1 VSRGDL
7 ISDQGGFTL
16 VEQLVAMASALV
28 VLFGLTTVIMT
39 TLHQSARVNDRVD
52 ATQRARLAL
61 YQVIDGL
68 HSACIAPQIAPV
80 QAGSTG
86 TSLRFLHQTGS
97 AVAPTPVLSQFDLN
111 NGTLTESVYP
121 ATGGSVPSWTF
132 ASTPSST
139 RQLMTGVAS
148 SPTPFR
154 YYGYSS
160 GQISATPLP
169 ASPLQ
174 ASDAARTVQVTVALK
189 VSPGKPGTAD
199 PNAAASVQD
208 TALLRFSPAAFST
221 SANNLPC
228 Q

>member
-1 VSRGDL
+1 VSRGGL

-16 VEQLVAMASALV
+16 VEQLVATAAALV

-39 TLHQSARVNDRVD
+39 SLHQSARVSGRVD
-52 ATQRARLAL
+52 ATQRARIAL
-61 YQVIDGL
+61 YRVIDGL
-68 HSACIAPQIAPV
+68 HSSCVAPQIAPV

-97 AVAPTPVLSQFDLN
+97 AVAPTPVLSEVNLN
-111 NGTLTESVYP
+111 GGTLSESVFP

-132 ASTPSST
+132 ASTPSTT
-139 RQLMTGVAS
+139 RQLITGVS

-154 YYGYSS
+154 YYAYSA
-160 GQISATPLP
+160 GQVSATPLP
-169 ASPLQ
+169 TPLLPT
-174 ASDAARTVQVTVALK
+174 DAARTVQVTVGLK
-189 VSPGKPGTAD
+189 VSPSYVETPD
-199 PNAAASVQD
+199 PDAAASLQD

>member
-1 VSRGDL
+1 MRGGDL

-16 VEQLVAMASALV
+16 VEQLVAMASALL

-61 YQVIDGL
+61 YQVIDSL
-68 HSACIAPQIAPV
+68 HSACVAPQIAPV
-80 QAGSTG
+80 QTDSTG
-86 TSLRFLHQTGS
+86 TKLRFWHQTGS
-97 AVAPTPVLSQFDLN
+97 DVAPTPVLSEVTLDG
-111 NGTLTESVYP
+111 GTLTQYDYP
-121 ATGGSVPSWTF
+121 ATGGSVPSWSF
-132 ASTPSST
+132 ASTPSSSK
-139 RQLMTGVAS
+139 QLVTGVAS
-148 SPTPFR
+148 SPAPFH
-154 YYGYSS
+154 YYAYSN
-160 GQISATPLP
+160 GQISPTPLP
-169 ASPLQ
+169 TPLD
-174 ASDAARTVQVTVALK
+174 ADDAARTVQVSVALK
-189 VSPGKPGTAD
+189 VSPGQPETTD

>member
-1 VSRGDL
+1 MSRGGL
-7 ISDQGGFTL
+7 ISNQGGFTL
-16 VEQLVAMASALV
+16 VEQLVAISAALL

-39 TLHQSARVNDRVD
+39 TLHQTARINGRVD
-52 ATQRARLAL
+52 ATQRARIAL

-68 HSACIAPQIAPV
+68 HSACVAPQIAPI
-80 QAGSTG
+80 QSGSSD

-97 AVAPTPVLSQFDLN
+97 AVAPTPVLSQIDLN
-111 NGTLTESVYP
+111 GGTLSESVFP

-139 RQLMTGVAS
+139 KQLMTGVAS
-148 SPTPFR
+148 SPAPFR
-154 YYGYSS
+154 YYAYSG
-160 GQISATPLP
+160 GQVSATPLP
-169 ASPLQ
+169 TPLS
-174 ASDAARTVQVTVALK
+174 ASDAARAVQVTVALK
-189 VSPGKPGTAD
+189 VSPSYSATPDPG
-199 PNAAASVQD
+199 AAASVED